1 METPS
6 NVARL
11 PALSGVAKG
20 PRRPKK
26 HLEDDGEAW
35 LVSYADMVTLL
46 FCFLVILLSVSKV
59 DASKMS
65 GMKAEMDKTF
75 SEAASTQ
82 KSLDDLQG
90 QLQAVVDKVGL
101 SNQVRVR
108 STGRGLQLDLNA
120 KILFQP
126 GSAELSA
133 GAMDLLDQL
142 AGPLGRES
150 IQMVVEG
157 HTDPLP
163 IRSQLYP
170 SNWELSASR
179 ASSVVRYLITAL
191 KYRPERLQA
200 VGMAETRPV
209 GPDGELLEKAPVSD
223 YWSDEYLARQRRV
236 TMVVTPM
243 PLVVPKAAP
252 GQKVETTGKVGTVPV
267 MAPGSASTEPFLAQ
281 EAAAQAKATANVQ
294 LPATVAPAQAVAP
307 ALGAPAPTEAAQAPV
322 APPSAV
328 SAGYIPA
335 ALVGATAGYSSGY
348 DSQGTVRAGQGKV
361 EPGKKGKRGNKQVG
375 TRSSGWSSPGEGQ
388 KRPVGAKARW
398 E

>member
-6 NVARL
+6 NVAKL
-11 PALSGVAKG
+11 PALTGVAKG

-26 HLEDDGEAW
+26 HAEDDGEAW

-59 DASKMS
+59 DVSRMS

-120 KILFQP
+120 KILFAP
-126 GSAELSA
+126 GSAELSP

-200 VGMAETRPV
+200 VGMADTRPM

-243 PLVVPKAAP
+243 AVVVPKAAP
-252 GQKVETTGKVGTVPV
+252 GQKVETTGKAGTVPV

-294 LPATVAPAQAVAP
+294 LPGTTAPAQAVAP
-307 ALGAPAPTEAAQAPV
+307 AVAPAQAAAADP
-322 APPSAV
+322 APPSAL

-335 ALVGATAGYSSGY
+335 ALVGASAGYSGGY
-348 DSQGTVRAGQGKV
+348 DGEGAAGAGQSRA
-361 EPGKKGKRGNKQVG
+361 EPGKKGKRGKKQAG
-375 TRSSGWSSPGEGQ
+375 ARGRASGWSPPGEGQ